1 MLPLSLIAHYSN
13 SISIKSQ
20 KQLNYMNNLVLSII
34 YLLGVKH
41 EPLSLIVPQ
50 FETPLLGLQPAIFPP
65 IPRELPPPPLEL
77 FDLDEEFASE
87 KLFYLFIKE
96 CDWLS

>member
-1 MLPLSLIAHYSN
+1 
-13 SISIKSQ
+13 
-20 KQLNYMNNLVLSII
+20 
-34 YLLGVKH
+34 
-41 EPLSLIVPQ
+41 LIVPQ

-87 KLFYLFIKE
+87 KLVYLFIKE